1 MVVGML
7 LFGVTMVAALWLYWE
22 LYTRPFRP
30 LQNAIHAE
38 FPDSSPRVI
47 GGKPKSHRADSPATL
62 RIICRVYFDP
72 ETDTVQSETMAAR
85 LAALAGQHHDLT
97 KYEFLEIHLEQR
109 VPEQPS
115 RHWSTSKPVNE
126 WTMSPDAAA
135 AQADGSAVALPA
147 DRIVKSQWVQ

>member
-1 MVVGML
+1 MSVNDIEAAKPPARWTGRHVVLGML
-7 LFGVTMVAALWLYWE
+7 LFGVAMVTALWLYWE

-72 ETDTVQSETMAAR
+72 ESETLQSEEMAAR
-85 LAALAGQHHDLT
+85 LADLAAKHHDLSQ
-97 KYEFLEIHLEQR
+97 YELLEIHLEER

-115 RHWSTSKPVNE
+115 RHWSVSKPVTE
-126 WTMSPDAAA
+126 WE
-135 AQADGSAVALPA
+135 
-147 DRIVKSQWVQ
+147 KS